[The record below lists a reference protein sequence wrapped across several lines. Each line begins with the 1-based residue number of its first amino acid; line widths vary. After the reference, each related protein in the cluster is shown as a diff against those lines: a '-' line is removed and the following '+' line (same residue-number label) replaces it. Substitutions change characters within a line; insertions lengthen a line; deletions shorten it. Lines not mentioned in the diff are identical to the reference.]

1 MFNDFLTKLI
11 ETLRRLNVTDID
23 KYVSDYTT
31 RFNALRDS
39 NKSEFES
46 VIALGDPV
54 ANAYAIAGVDY
65 TAEEQLKTS
74 LGLSDEALN
83 AAKSDGDI
91 VASES
96 AEPTE
101 TIQFSVGEKVFYWV
115 FVIIALALEIAL
127 YFVTIVAG
135 IVSISYL
142 IIAFMHYSGTTAWA
156 VFGLSFIG
164 LITFLIFSVIATV
177 LLKKVFVFA
186 RKLIR

>member
-1 MFNDFLTKLI
+1 MFNDFLTKFI
-11 ETLRRLNVTDID
+11 ETLKRLNVTDID

-65 TAEEQLKTS
+65 TAEEQLKNS
-74 LGLSDEALN
+74 LGLNDETSIATDTDN
-83 AAKSDGDI
+83 DVKI
-91 VASES
+91 NES
-96 AEPTE
+96 VEPNE
-101 TIQFSVGEKVFYWV
+101 TIQYTVGEKVFYWI
-115 FVIIALALEIAL
+115 FIVITLALEIAL

-156 VFGLSFIG
+156 VFGLAFIG
-164 LITFLIFSVIATV
+164 LITFLIFSVIATA
-177 LLKKVFVFA
+177 LLKKIYVFA
-186 RKLIR
+186 KQLIR